1 MGASGFPGNRLEPMR
16 GRNDSYNLHLGT
28 FPGCLSH
35 KRRRADVPS
44 RSHIRSGNQIKGA
57 IASSGHAR
65 VESLGKEMS
74 IMLDS

>member
-16 GRNDSYNLHLGT
+16 AGMT
-28 FPGCLSH
+28 ATIFIW
-35 KRRRADVPS
+35 VPS
-44 RSHIRSGNQIKGA
+44 RAVYAINAAGGCSVEVAHQSGNQIKGA

-74 IMLDS
+74 IMPDS